1 MEILPYAGSLLLGVF
16 LASIAQAMLKYAARR
31 RQGSWFR
38 MYWNPWVI
46 GAYIILFG
54 TTFLAIYAYRG
65 IPLSMG
71 AVLESTSYI
80 YVTFWGYRL
89 FHEKVN
95 RRKILALCLI
105 VSGIAVFSLWG

>member
-1 MEILPYAGSLLLGVF
+1 MDILPYAGSLLLGVF
-16 LASIAQAMLKYAARR
+16 FASVAQAMLKYSAM
-31 RQGSWFR
+31 RQHVSWIC
-38 MYWNPWVI
+38 MYLNPWVI